1 MKTIY
6 INKMLEA
13 GFTVTILM
21 ADWFLQ
27 RHPRIG
33 TDLNKIRTIGQYN
46 IEMWKAAGMHL
57 ERVELMWLSDEL
69 DHHAVDYWT
78 LAMDVSRK
86 YTLERIAR

>member
-1 MKTIY
+1 
-6 INKMLEA
+6 MLEA
-13 GFTVTILM
+13 GCTVKILM
-21 ADWFLQ
+21 ADWLLQ

-33 TDLNKIRTIGQYN
+33 TDLNKIRAIGQYN

-57 ERVELMWLSDEL
+57 ERVELIWLSDEL

-86 YTLERIAR
+86 YTMERIAR